1 MHTATRP
8 LGRGERAPDF
18 VLSCQDGT
26 PTRFYA
32 KAGGRPAVL
41 LFYDAEDMDELRR
54 FAAALTDGADRA
66 VSLFAVQRDTPAMTQ
81 QVFTGRARRFLV
93 FTDPQGT
100 VRTAYRPGATDT
112 TTLFVLDPN
121 LRVLASLV
129 LQDARATAHQV
140 LALLDASL
148 PQIAPLEI
156 TTQAPVLLIPYA
168 LDQELCQSLIHV
180 WETQGNVATGV
191 EQSRGDRREAT
202 LSPDSKRRR
211 DHTVRDAQL
220 VRHLS
225 STIGRRV
232 MPEVSKAFAFRA
244 TRFEGFKIA
253 CYDAATGGFFPR
265 PPRQPEPCHRAPP
278 FCPEPEPERGLRGR
292 VPAVSGV
299 RAPPLPPGGRRRPRV
314 RLLAPAR
321 SDGGDAGTALR
332 AALVSLWRGGCP
344 PRPSPVKGQRS
355 PAPAVIPGTV
365 DLAAGGH
372 AGRGA

>member
-41 LFYDAEDMDELRR
+41 LFYDAEDVDELLR
-54 FAAALTDGADRA
+54 FAEALTDGADSA

-253 CYDAATGGFFPR
+253 CYDAATGGFFRAHRDNLSPATAHRRFALSLNLNAGYEGGSLRFPEYGPHLYR
-265 PPRQPEPCHRAPP
+265 PEAGGALVFACSHLHEVTEVTQGRRFVLLSFLFGEGDIRPVRARSKDSAPP
-278 FCPEPEPERGLRGR
+278 H
-292 VPAVSGV
+292 
-299 RAPPLPPGGRRRPRV
+299 PPSSR
-314 RLLAPAR
+314 
-321 SDGGDAGTALR
+321 
-332 AALVSLWRGGCP
+332 
-344 PRPSPVKGQRS
+344 
-355 PAPAVIPGTV
+355 
-365 DLAAGGH
+365 
-372 AGRGA
+372 

>member
-18 VLSCQDGT
+18 VLPCQDGT

-41 LFYDAEDMDELRR
+41 LFYDAEDVDELLR
-54 FAAALTDGADRA
+54 FAEALTDGAVCA
-66 VSLFAVQRDTPAMTQ
+66 VSLFAVQRDNPAVTQ
-81 QVFTGRARRFLV
+81 QVFTGRACRFLV
-93 FTDPQGT
+93 FADPQGT

-121 LRVLASLV
+121 LRVLAALV

-148 PQIAPLEI
+148 PQTAPLEI
-156 TTQAPVLLIPYA
+156 TSQAPVLLIPYA

-211 DHTVRDAQL
+211 DHTVREAQL
-220 VRHLS
+220 VRQLS

-253 CYDAATGGFFPR
+253 CYDAATGGFFRAHRDNLSPATAHRRFALSLNLNAGYEGGSLRFPEYGPHLYR
-265 PPRQPEPCHRAPP
+265 PDAGGALVFACSHLHEVTEVTQ
-278 FCPEPEPERGLRGR
+278 
-292 VPAVSGV
+292 
-299 RAPPLPPGGRRRPRV
+299 GRRFV
-314 RLLAPAR
+314 LL
-321 SDGGDAGTALR
+321 SFLFGEGD
-332 AALVSLWRGGCP
+332 V
-344 PRPSPVKGQRS
+344 RPSRAQLKESAPS
-355 PAPAVIPGTV
+355 PPPAS
-365 DLAAGGH
+365 
-372 AGRGA
+372 R

>member
-18 VLSCQDGT
+18 VLPCQDGT

-54 FAAALTDGADRA
+54 FAAALTDGADRGVA
-66 VSLFAVQRDTPAMTQ
+66 LFAVQRGTPAMTPQ
-81 QVFTGRARRFLV
+81 GVTGRARRFLV
-93 FTDPQGT
+93 FADPQGT

-112 TTLFVLDPN
+112 PALFVLDPN

-148 PQIAPLEI
+148 PPIAPLEI

-168 LDQELCQSLIHV
+168 LDQALCQALIHV

-202 LSPDSKRRR
+202 LSPDRKRRR
-211 DHTVRDAQL
+211 DHTVRDAPL
-220 VRHLS
+220 VRHLA

-232 MPEVSKAFAFRA
+232 MPEVAKAFAFRA
-244 TRFEGFKIA
+244 TRFEGFTIA
-253 CYDAATGGFFPR
+253 CYDAATGGFFR
-265 PPRQPEPCHRAPP
+265 AHRDN
-278 FCPEPEPERGLRGR
+278 L
-292 VPAVSGV
+292 
-299 RAPPLPPGGRRRPRV
+299 
-314 RLLAPAR
+314 
-321 SDGGDAGTALR
+321 
-332 AALVSLWRGGCP
+332 
-344 PRPSPVKGQRS
+344 S
-355 PAPAVIPGTV
+355 PATAHRRFALSLNLNAGYEGGYLRFPEYGPH
-365 DLAAGGH
+365 LYRPAAGGALVFACSH
-372 AGRGA
+372 LHEVTEVTQGRRFVLLSFLFGEGDVRPVRARAQDSAPPHPPSSR